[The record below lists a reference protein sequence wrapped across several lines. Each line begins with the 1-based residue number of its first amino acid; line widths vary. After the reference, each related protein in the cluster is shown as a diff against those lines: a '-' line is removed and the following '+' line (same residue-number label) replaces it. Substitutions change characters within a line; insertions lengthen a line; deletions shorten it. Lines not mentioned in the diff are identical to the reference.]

1 MDAVGYL
8 VGMSSLCIC
17 TSRKM
22 MVAVGYLMRLSSLC
36 ICVYIAEPSVGWR
49 HGDDILFAGVK
60 KFVDGIFNKLKG
72 ELILNKRAKLRF
84 AENDDKHCSILT
96 RLIDL
101 TLRKSGPIILF
112 EQETQGH
119 VELLLEHL
127 EFVKTK
133 VKGVSTPG
141 EKSGT
146 CYDETDFEKSKVTLY
161 RSCVM
166 RFANLSADL
175 PHLQFSPTSIGTKN
189 TQAHDMTVEVD

>member
-1 MDAVGYL
+1 
-8 VGMSSLCIC
+8 
-17 TSRKM
+17 

-49 HGDDILFAGVK
+49 HGDDILFAGVR
-60 KFVDGIFNKLKG
+60 KFVDGIFYTLKG
-72 ELILNKRAKLRF
+72 ELMLKKRAKLRF
-84 AENDDKHCSILT
+84 AENDDKHCSILN

-112 EQETQGH
+112 EQDPGH

-175 PHLQFSPTSIGTKN
+175 PHVQFCPNRLARRIHKPTI
-189 TQAHDMTVEVD
+189 